1 MHEWSDAG
9 SWHSAESNIEPGG
22 ESILTP
28 ASLTMVDND
37 NPHIGATVDATLS
50 QFSMDDLS
58 RPQRSDHVEE
68 TDLADDYD
76 AMSVSDIDPSETDAN
91 SSWVAADPFGNSIDN
106 NEDRNYEE
114 SFVRPSSSSIVPRN
128 KLLSAG
134 DNATS
139 SFNRPPPSRIDPIS
153 AQCSII
159 QHSDRH
165 TEWFDKYGV
174 PWSAQWQIAVL
185 VSNKR
190 KEWDQITEKDIK
202 ALSGTNTSAGPKVL
216 GVLFPDDRR
225 RAPDN
230 FRTQSRLANLH
241 VELDR
246 EEAALNEGTLET
258 LGLSSQSEDTTRLSM
273 GTWWGGR
280 IEQRAVL

>member
-1 MHEWSDAG
+1 
-9 SWHSAESNIEPGG
+9 
-22 ESILTP
+22 
-28 ASLTMVDND
+28 
-37 NPHIGATVDATLS
+37 
-50 QFSMDDLS
+50 MDDLS
-58 RPQRSDHVEE
+58 RREPCRYKPDIQLICVSSAQRSDYVEE
-68 TDLADDYD
+68 IDLADDYD

-91 SSWVAADPFGNSIDN
+91 SSWVAADSFGTSIDS

-114 SFVRPSSSSIVPRN
+114 SFARPSSSSIVPRN
-128 KLLSAG
+128 KLWSAG
-134 DNATS
+134 DNTNS
-139 SFNRPPPSRIDPIS
+139 SFNRLPPSSLDLTS

-159 QHSDRH
+159 QHSDKH
-165 TEWFDKYGV
+165 TDWFDKYGV

-190 KEWDQITEKDIK
+190 KEWDQITEKDVK

-230 FRTQSRLANLH
+230 RTQSRLGNLY

-246 EEAALNEGTLET
+246 EETALNEGTLET
-258 LGLSSQSEDTTRLSM
+258 LGLSSQSEDTAHLSM